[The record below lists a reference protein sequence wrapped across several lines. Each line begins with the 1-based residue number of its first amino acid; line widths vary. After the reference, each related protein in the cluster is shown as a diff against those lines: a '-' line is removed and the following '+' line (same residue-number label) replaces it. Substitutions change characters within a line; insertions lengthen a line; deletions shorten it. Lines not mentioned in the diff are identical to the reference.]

1 MNPHEIKQKILS
13 LDREKR
19 IRFVFL
25 YGSVAQK
32 KNTPLSDI
40 DIAVYYEG
48 SPAERFAFR
57 KKALGNLPDKV
68 DLQIFQ
74 DLPLI
79 VQKEALA
86 GRVLYCADEEF
97 MISEGIKVVREFG
110 SFEKY
115 YNIYIE
121 NLREEAAA

>member
-1 MNPHEIKQKILS
+1 MNNTQIKRKILN
-13 LDREKR
+13 LDEKKH
-19 IRFVFL
+19 IKFIFL

-40 DIAVYYEG
+40 DIAVYYKG
-48 SPAERFAFR
+48 SSAERFTFR

-74 DLPLI
+74 DLPLV
-79 VQKEALA
+79 VQKEVIA
-86 GRVLYCADEEF
+86 GKPIYAPDEEF
-97 MISEGIKVVREFG
+97 MISECIKVTREFS

-115 YNIYIE
+115 YNMYIE
-121 NLREEAAA
+121 NLKEEAAA